1 MAAKRH
7 QRTAARRA
15 ALALLYTSEI
25 TEEYATTIADEGR
38 ALEEAGPL
46 TDYAKQLVR
55 GVESHIATIDKE
67 LAASAEN
74 WSVHRMPIVDRSI
87 LRLAV
92 YEMMFV
98 DEVPTSVCINEA
110 IELAKDFGGEDES
123 PRFVNGVLGRIARRM
138 EGAEQDADAEGAG
151 AAADVAAEADA
162 AAADEDAATGEDA
175 PDEDAAAEEG
185 APAAAEP
192 ADDASADAA
201 GKDAVS
207 GI

>member
-55 GVESHIATIDKE
+55 GVESHIAAIDKE
-67 LAASAEN
+67 IAATAEN

-110 IELAKDFGGEDES
+110 IELAKDFWRRGRVPALRQRRARPHRPPSRGLRRAVWRGRGG
-123 PRFVNGVLGRIARRM
+123 
-138 EGAEQDADAEGAG
+138 
-151 AAADVAAEADA
+151 
-162 AAADEDAATGEDA
+162 
-175 PDEDAAAEEG
+175 
-185 APAAAEP
+185 
-192 ADDASADAA
+192 
-201 GKDAVS
+201 
-207 GI
+207 

>member
-55 GVESHIATIDKE
+55 GVESHIVAIDKE
-67 LAASAEN
+67 ISATAEN

-110 IELAKDFGGEDES
+110 IELAKDFGGEDDS
-123 PRFVNGVLGRIARRM
+123 PRFINGVLGRIARRIDGVD
-138 EGAEQDADAEGAG
+138 EAAG
-151 AAADVAAEADA
+151 SEEAR
-162 AAADEDAATGEDA
+162 E
-175 PDEDAAAEEG
+175 
-185 APAAAEP
+185 
-192 ADDASADAA
+192 DASAADSDEASDTAAPEDSDASPASDQGADA

>member
-1 MAAKRH
+1 MATKRH

-25 TEEYATTIADEGR
+25 TEEYATNIAEEGR

-55 GVESHIATIDKE
+55 GVESRVAVIDKE
-67 LAASAEN
+67 LAASSEN
-74 WSVHRMPIVDRSI
+74 WAVQRMPIVDRSI

-98 DEVPTSVCINEA
+98 DEVPVSVAINEA

-123 PRFVNGVLGRIARRM
+123 PRFINGVLGRVARHL
-138 EGAEQDADAEGAG
+138 EG
-151 AAADVAAEADA
+151 DVADSDAGTKAEP
-162 AAADEDAATGEDA
+162 GEDA
-175 PDEDAAAEEG
+175 
-185 APAAAEP
+185 
-192 ADDASADAA
+192 
-201 GKDAVS
+201 
-207 GI
+207 

>member
-1 MAAKRH
+1 MASKRH

-25 TEEYATTIADEGR
+25 TEEHATAIAEEGR

-46 TDYAKQLVR
+46 SDYAQRLVR
-55 GVESHIATIDKE
+55 GVESHVAMIDKQ
-67 LAASAEN
+67 LASTSEN
-74 WSVHRMPIVDRSI
+74 WSVHRMPIVDRCI

-123 PRFVNGVLGRIARRM
+123 PRFINGVLGRIARRM
-138 EGAEQDADAEGAG
+138 EGEPSAEAEQQEQSPQSDEAG
-151 AAADVAAEADA
+151 E
-162 AAADEDAATGEDA
+162 GEDR
-175 PDEDAAAEEG
+175 G
-185 APAAAEP
+185 L
-192 ADDASADAA
+192 
-201 GKDAVS
+201 
-207 GI
+207 

>member
-1 MAAKRH
+1 MATKRH

-25 TEEYATTIADEGR
+25 TEEHATTIAEEGR

-46 TDYAKQLVR
+46 TDYAQRLVK

-67 LAASAEN
+67 LAATAEN

-98 DEVPTSVCINEA
+98 DEVPVSVSINEA

-123 PRFVNGVLGRIARRM
+123 PRFINGVLGRIARRQ
-138 EGAEQDADAEGAG
+138 ESAS
-151 AAADVAAEADA
+151 
-162 AAADEDAATGEDA
+162 
-175 PDEDAAAEEG
+175 
-185 APAAAEP
+185 AAEP
-192 ADDASADAA
+192 ASDAA
-201 GKDAVS
+201 EPSSDQAAVEEDAQRDL
-207 GI
+207 

>member
-1 MAAKRH
+1 MATKRH

-25 TEEYATTIADEGR
+25 TEEYATDIAEEGR

-55 GVESHIATIDKE
+55 GVESHVATIDKE
-67 LAASAEN
+67 LAASSEN
-74 WSVHRMPIVDRSI
+74 WAVQRMPIVDRSI

-98 DEVPTSVCINEA
+98 DEVPVSVAINEA

-123 PRFVNGVLGRIARRM
+123 PRFINGVLGRVARHL
-138 EGAEQDADAEGAG
+138 EGDVADSDAG
-151 AAADVAAEADA
+151 AK
-162 AAADEDAATGEDA
+162 
-175 PDEDAAAEEG
+175 
-185 APAAAEP
+185 AEP
-192 ADDASADAA
+192 
-201 GKDAVS
+201 GKDA
-207 GI
+207 

>member
-55 GVESHIATIDKE
+55 GVESHIAAIDKE
-67 LAASAEN
+67 IAATAEN

-87 LRLAV
+87 LRLAT
-92 YEMMFV
+92 YEMMYV
-98 DEVPTSVCINEA
+98 EDVPTSVAINEA
-110 IELAKDFGGEDES
+110 VELAKDFGGEDES
-123 PRFVNGVLGRIARRM
+123 PRFVNGVLGRIARRL
-138 EGAEQDADAEGAG
+138 EGSDEPSGEDGAADSAETACDAASEDAEAES
-151 AAADVAAEADA
+151 ASDQVAD
-162 AAADEDAATGEDA
+162 
-175 PDEDAAAEEG
+175 
-185 APAAAEP
+185 
-192 ADDASADAA
+192 A

>member
-55 GVESHIATIDKE
+55 GVESHIAAIDKE
-67 LAASAEN
+67 IAATAEN

-123 PRFVNGVLGRIARRM
+123 PRFVNGVLGRIARRLEGSDE
-138 EGAEQDADAEGAG
+138 EGAADSAET
-151 AAADVAAEADA
+151 AD
-162 AAADEDAATGEDA
+162 
-175 PDEDAAAEEG
+175 DAAAEDAE
-185 APAAAEP
+185 AEP
-192 ADDASADAA
+192 ASDQVADA
-201 GKDAVS
+201 GRDAVS

>member
-1 MAAKRH
+1 MATKRH

-25 TEEYATTIADEGR
+25 TEEYATDIAEEGR

-55 GVESHIATIDKE
+55 GVESHVATIDKE
-67 LAASAEN
+67 LAASSEN
-74 WSVHRMPIVDRSI
+74 WSVQRMPIVDRSI

-98 DEVPTSVCINEA
+98 DEVPVSVAINEA

-123 PRFVNGVLGRIARRM
+123 PRFINGVLGRVARHL
-138 EGAEQDADAEGAG
+138 EGDGAES
-151 AAADVAAEADA
+151 DA
-162 AAADEDAATGEDA
+162 AAQEEPGEDA
-175 PDEDAAAEEG
+175 
-185 APAAAEP
+185 
-192 ADDASADAA
+192 
-201 GKDAVS
+201 
-207 GI
+207 

>member
-55 GVESHIATIDKE
+55 GVESHIAAIDKE
-67 LAASAEN
+67 IAATAEN

-123 PRFVNGVLGRIARRM
+123 PRFVNGVLGRIARRL
-138 EGAEQDADAEGAG
+138 EGSDEPSGEDGAVDSAETAGDTASEDAE
-151 AAADVAAEADA
+151 V
-162 AAADEDAATGEDA
+162 
-175 PDEDAAAEEG
+175 
-185 APAAAEP
+185 
-192 ADDASADAA
+192 ASASDQVADA

>member
-1 MAAKRH
+1 MASKRH

-25 TEEYATTIADEGR
+25 TEEHATAIAEEGR

-46 TDYAKQLVR
+46 SDYAQRLVR
-55 GVESHIATIDKE
+55 GVESHVAMIDKK
-67 LAASAEN
+67 LASTSEN
-74 WSVHRMPIVDRSI
+74 WSVHRMPIVDRCI

-123 PRFVNGVLGRIARRM
+123 PRFINGVLGRIARSM
-138 EGAEQDADAEGAG
+138 EAEPSRAAQQQPEPAQHDEAG
-151 AAADVAAEADA
+151 E
-162 AAADEDAATGEDA
+162 GEDR
-175 PDEDAAAEEG
+175 G
-185 APAAAEP
+185 L
-192 ADDASADAA
+192 
-201 GKDAVS
+201 
-207 GI
+207 

>member
-55 GVESHIATIDKE
+55 GVESHIAAIDKE
-67 LAASAEN
+67 IAATAEN

-123 PRFVNGVLGRIARRM
+123 PRFVNGVLGRIARRL
-138 EGAEQDADAEGAG
+138 EGSDEPSGEDGAVDSAETAGDAASEDAEA
-151 AAADVAAEADA
+151 
-162 AAADEDAATGEDA
+162 
-175 PDEDAAAEEG
+175 
-185 APAAAEP
+185 
-192 ADDASADAA
+192 ASASDQVADA

>member
-1 MAAKRH
+1 MATKRH

-25 TEEYATTIADEGR
+25 TEEYATDIAEEGR

-55 GVESHIATIDKE
+55 GVESHVATIDKE
-67 LAASAEN
+67 LAASSEN
-74 WSVHRMPIVDRSI
+74 WAVQRMPIVDRSI

-98 DEVPTSVCINEA
+98 DEVPVSVAINEA

-123 PRFVNGVLGRIARRM
+123 PRFINGVLGRVARHL
-138 EGAEQDADAEGAG
+138 EGDVADSDAG
-151 AAADVAAEADA
+151 AKAE
-162 AAADEDAATGEDA
+162 TGEDA
-175 PDEDAAAEEG
+175 
-185 APAAAEP
+185 
-192 ADDASADAA
+192 
-201 GKDAVS
+201 
-207 GI
+207 

>member
-55 GVESHIATIDKE
+55 GVESHIAAIDKE
-67 LAASAEN
+67 IAATAEN

-98 DEVPTSVCINEA
+98 GEVPTSVCINEA

-123 PRFVNGVLGRIARRM
+123 PRFVNGVLGRIARRL
-138 EGAEQDADAEGAG
+138 EGSDEPSGEDGAVDSAETAGDTASEDAE
-151 AAADVAAEADA
+151 V
-162 AAADEDAATGEDA
+162 
-175 PDEDAAAEEG
+175 
-185 APAAAEP
+185 
-192 ADDASADAA
+192 ASASDQVADA

>member
-55 GVESHIATIDKE
+55 GVESHIAVIDKE
-67 LAASAEN
+67 IAATAEN

-123 PRFVNGVLGRIARRM
+123 PRFVNGVLGRIARRL
-138 EGAEQDADAEGAG
+138 EGSDEPSGEDGAVDSAETAGDAASEDAEAES
-151 AAADVAAEADA
+151 ASDQVAD
-162 AAADEDAATGEDA
+162 
-175 PDEDAAAEEG
+175 
-185 APAAAEP
+185 
-192 ADDASADAA
+192 A

>member
-55 GVESHIATIDKE
+55 GVESHIAAIDKE
-67 LAASAEN
+67 IAATAEN

-123 PRFVNGVLGRIARRM
+123 PRFVNGVLGRIARRL
-138 EGAEQDADAEGAG
+138 EGSDEPSGEDGSVDSAETAGDAASEDAE
-151 AAADVAAEADA
+151 V
-162 AAADEDAATGEDA
+162 
-175 PDEDAAAEEG
+175 
-185 APAAAEP
+185 
-192 ADDASADAA
+192 ASASDQVADA

>member
-25 TEEYATTIADEGR
+25 TEEYATTIAEEGR

-55 GVESHIATIDKE
+55 GVESHIAAIDKE
-67 LAASAEN
+67 LAATAEN

-87 LRLAV
+87 LRLAT

-123 PRFVNGVLGRIARRM
+123 PRFINGVLGRIARRL
-138 EGAEQDADAEGAG
+138 EGDEEAAPADAARPEQADSGEE
-151 AAADVAAEADA
+151 AAAPEAEAEAAPADAADADVASDAEAG
-162 AAADEDAATGEDA
+162 EDAAR
-175 PDEDAAAEEG
+175 
-185 APAAAEP
+185 
-192 ADDASADAA
+192 
-201 GKDAVS
+201 

>member
-55 GVESHIATIDKE
+55 GVESHIAAIDKE
-67 LAASAEN
+67 IAATAEN

-123 PRFVNGVLGRIARRM
+123 PRFVNGVLGRIARRL
-138 EGAEQDADAEGAG
+138 EGSYEPSGE
-151 AAADVAAEADA
+151 DVAVDSAEAAGDA
-162 AAADEDAATGEDA
+162 ASEDAKA
-175 PDEDAAAEEG
+175 
-185 APAAAEP
+185 
-192 ADDASADAA
+192 ASASDQVADA

>member
-25 TEEYATTIADEGR
+25 TEEYATTIAEEGR

-55 GVESHIATIDKE
+55 GVESHIAAIDKE
-67 LAASAEN
+67 LAATAEN

-87 LRLAV
+87 LRLAT

-123 PRFVNGVLGRIARRM
+123 PRFINGVLGRIARRL
-138 EGAEQDADAEGAG
+138 EGDEEAAPADAARLEQADSGEE
-151 AAADVAAEADA
+151 AAAPEAEAEAAPADAADADVAEQPAVAFDAEAG
-162 AAADEDAATGEDA
+162 EDAAR
-175 PDEDAAAEEG
+175 
-185 APAAAEP
+185 
-192 ADDASADAA
+192 
-201 GKDAVS
+201 

>member
-55 GVESHIATIDKE
+55 GVESHIAAIDKE
-67 LAASAEN
+67 IAATAEN

-123 PRFVNGVLGRIARRM
+123 PRFVNGVLGRIARRL
-138 EGAEQDADAEGAG
+138 EGSDEPSGEDGAV
-151 AAADVAAEADA
+151 DSAEAAGDA
-162 AAADEDAATGEDA
+162 ASEDAKA
-175 PDEDAAAEEG
+175 
-185 APAAAEP
+185 
-192 ADDASADAA
+192 ASASDQVADA

>member
-1 MAAKRH
+1 MAGKRH

-25 TEEYATTIADEGR
+25 TEEYATDIAEEGR

-55 GVESHIATIDKE
+55 GVESHRATIDKE

-98 DEVPTSVCINEA
+98 DEVPVSVCINEA

-123 PRFVNGVLGRIARRM
+123 PRFINGVLGRIARRL
-138 EGAEQDADAEGAG
+138 EGEDAGVPAEVEAETEVEVETETEAAAAAASDAG
-151 AAADVAAEADA
+151 AASEQEPVPEAGTAAEK
-162 AAADEDAATGEDA
+162 E
-175 PDEDAAAEEG
+175 
-185 APAAAEP
+185 
-192 ADDASADAA
+192 
-201 GKDAVS
+201 
-207 GI
+207 

>member
-55 GVESHIATIDKE
+55 GVESHIAAIDKE
-67 LAASAEN
+67 IAATAEN

-123 PRFVNGVLGRIARRM
+123 PRFVNGVLGRIARRL
-138 EGAEQDADAEGAG
+138 EGSDEPSSE
-151 AAADVAAEADA
+151 DVAVDSAEAAGDA
-162 AAADEDAATGEDA
+162 ASEDAKA
-175 PDEDAAAEEG
+175 
-185 APAAAEP
+185 
-192 ADDASADAA
+192 ASASDQVADA

>member
-55 GVESHIATIDKE
+55 GVESHIAAIDKE
-67 LAASAEN
+67 IAATAEN

-92 YEMMFV
+92 YEMLFV
-98 DEVPTSVCINEA
+98 GEVPTSVCINEA

-123 PRFVNGVLGRIARRM
+123 PRFVNGVLGRIARRL
-138 EGAEQDADAEGAG
+138 EGSDEPSGEDGAADSAETACDAASEDAEAES
-151 AAADVAAEADA
+151 ASDQVAD
-162 AAADEDAATGEDA
+162 
-175 PDEDAAAEEG
+175 
-185 APAAAEP
+185 
-192 ADDASADAA
+192 A

>member
-25 TEEYATTIADEGR
+25 TEEYATSIAEEGR

-46 TDYAKQLVR
+46 TDYAQQLVR
-55 GVESHIATIDKE
+55 GVEAHIAAIDRE
-67 LAASAEN
+67 LASTSEN
-74 WSVHRMPIVDRSI
+74 WSVSRMPIVDRSI

-98 DEVPTSVCINEA
+98 DDVPTSVCINEA

-123 PRFVNGVLGRIARRM
+123 PRFINGVLGRIARRL
-138 EGAEQDADAEGAG
+138 EGEQGDAAPADADAAPAG
-151 AAADVAAEADA
+151 EAEAAAEAPEA
-162 AAADEDAATGEDA
+162 EDAADA
-175 PDEDAAAEEG
+175 GTA
-185 APAAAEP
+185 
-192 ADDASADAA
+192 ADAA
-201 GKDAVS
+201 EGEARGV
-207 GI
+207 

>member
-55 GVESHIATIDKE
+55 GVESHIAAIDKE
-67 LAASAEN
+67 IAATAEN

-123 PRFVNGVLGRIARRM
+123 PRFVNGVLGRIARRL
-138 EGAEQDADAEGAG
+138 EGSDEPSGEDGAVDSAETAGDAAPEDAE
-151 AAADVAAEADA
+151 V
-162 AAADEDAATGEDA
+162 
-175 PDEDAAAEEG
+175 
-185 APAAAEP
+185 
-192 ADDASADAA
+192 ASAFDQVTDA